1 MPYNLKGLITEGT
14 KYVSGYVNE
23 DDDYTISASMV
34 ANDPLQ
40 NYLSI
45 VHGKGTEDE
54 ITDATLGSVFHLGM
68 EQLVREKM
76 DTDVAIIGAEVA
88 MHHKLSNGWVLSG
101 TADLIVE
108 PEVGRFEI
116 HDYKLTKKYTRKMT
130 EKDLYTSGYTK
141 QLQVLDALFRRDT
154 TANQGKEI
162 NRDIELHCDFF
173 LKDTIAVNFESVFQ
187 PLVIPNKVGTSEMNA
202 ADVLFAEVVEIT
214 NSLQSYIEAGT
225 IPPVCKD
232 RWPRN
237 VKGTVIPSRCEFY
250 CGHKNV
256 CPHYSPDP
264 RKVADRLANW

>member
-1 MPYNLKGLITEGT
+1 MAYDLKKLITEGT

-23 DDDYTISASMV
+23 NDDYTISASMV

-45 VHGKGTEDE
+45 INGKGTEDN

-68 EQLVREKM
+68 EQLVRDKM
-76 DTDVAIIGAEVA
+76 DEDVAIIGAEVA

-108 PEVGRFEI
+108 PKYGQFEI

-154 TANQGKEI
+154 LANQGKEI
-162 NRDIELHCDFF
+162 TRDIELHCDFF
-173 LKDTIAVNFESVFQ
+173 LKDTIAVNFETVFQ
-187 PLVIPNKVGTSEMNA
+187 PLIIPNKVGTTDMNA
-202 ADVLFAEVVEIT
+202 SDVLFAEVVEIT
-214 NSLQSYIEAGT
+214 NSLQSYIESGT
-225 IPPVCKD
+225 IPPVCAD

-237 VKGTVIPSRCEFY
+237 VKGKVIASRCEFY
-250 CGHKNV
+250 CSHKSV
-256 CPHYSPDP
+256 CPHYSEDP
-264 RKVADRLANW
+264 RKVVDNLAHW